1 MLQCVQKGQMMGI
14 ISWIILGAVAGW
26 IASMITGH
34 DASMGWVA
42 NVIVGIVG
50 ALIGGFVMSLIGNTG
65 VDGFNL
71 TSFLVATGG
80 AVLLLAIYKGIRKK

>member
-1 MLQCVQKGQMMGI
+1 MGI

-26 IASMITGH
+26 VASMITGH

-42 NVIVGIVG
+42 NIVVGIVG
-50 ALIGGFVMSLIGNTG
+50 ALIGGFIMSLINKTG

-80 AVLLLAIYKGIRKK
+80 AVLLLAIFKGIRRK